1 MQRYII
7 IRLVQSVF
15 TLIGVSIIVFSLAR
29 LSGNPL
35 DVLLPVEASD
45 GDFKRISKLWGLDE
59 PWYIQYFT
67 FVKNASRGEFGPSFK
82 WQGRTAMELVMHHL
96 PATLQL
102 AVISIGVSVLLAVPI
117 GVMSAVKK
125 GTFLDTG
132 GKLIA
137 LLGQSLPSFW
147 LAIVLIWIFAVQ
159 LGWFPT
165 SGRGSFSHMI
175 LPAVAL
181 GWFSVASFMRLTR
194 SSMLNVM
201 DSEYIKLARIKGLK
215 EWKVVWKHGLK
226 NAAIPPLTVFGAIV
240 VGQMTGSVTIET
252 VFAWPG
258 IGLLAIQA
266 VNARDYQV
274 IQAVTMFIAVLFIGV
289 NLLIDILYA
298 YVDPRIR
305 YT

>member
-1 MQRYII
+1 MQRYILM
-7 IRLVQSVF
+7 RLIQSVF

-35 DVLLPVEASD
+35 DVLLPDEAD
-45 GDFKRISKLWGLDE
+45 DETFERISELWGLND
-59 PWYIQYFT
+59 PWYVQYFT

-82 WQGRTAMELVMHHL
+82 WQGRTAMELVFLHL

-102 AVISIGVSVLLAVPI
+102 AGFSILVSVFLAVPI

-125 GTFLDTG
+125 GTMLDTV
-132 GKLIA
+132 GKLVA

-147 LAIVLIWIFAVQ
+147 LAIVMIWIFAVK

-165 SGRGSFSHMI
+165 SGRGGFDHMI
-175 LPAVAL
+175 LPGIAL

-194 SSMLNVM
+194 SSMLNVL
-201 DSEYIKLARIKGLK
+201 DSEYIKLARIKGLP
-215 EWKVVWKHGLK
+215 EWKVIWKHGLK

-258 IGLLAIQA
+258 IGLLALQA

-274 IQAVTMFIAVLFIGV
+274 IQAVTMFISVLFIGM

-298 YVDPRIR
+298 YIDPRIR
-305 YT
+305 FT

>member
-7 IRLVQSVF
+7 IRLVQSIF

-35 DVLLPVEASD
+35 DVLLPPEAD
-45 GDFKRISKLWGLDE
+45 DETFRRISELWGLNE
-59 PWYIQYFT
+59 PWYSQYFT
-67 FVKNASRGEFGPSFK
+67 FVKNVSRGEFGPSFK
-82 WQGRTAMELVMHHL
+82 WQGRTAMELVLLHL

-125 GTFLDTG
+125 GTMVDTM

-165 SGRGSFSHMI
+165 SGRGGISNMI
-175 LPAVAL
+175 LPAVAM

-258 IGLLAIQA
+258 IGLLALQA
-266 VNARDYQV
+266 VNSRDYQV
-274 IQAVTMFIAVLFIGV
+274 IQAVTMFISVLFIGM
-289 NLLIDILYA
+289 NLFIDILYA
-298 YVDPRIR
+298 YIDPRIR
-305 YT
+305 FA

>member
-1 MQRYII
+1 MQRYILM
-7 IRLVQSVF
+7 RLIQSVF

-35 DVLLPVEASD
+35 DVLLPDEAD
-45 GDFKRISKLWGLDE
+45 DETFERISELWGLND
-59 PWYIQYFT
+59 PWYVQYFT

-82 WQGRTAMELVMHHL
+82 WQGRTAMELVLLHL

-102 AVISIGVSVLLAVPI
+102 AGFSILVSVFLAVPI

-125 GTFLDTG
+125 GTMLDTV
-132 GKLIA
+132 GKLVA

-147 LAIVLIWIFAVQ
+147 LAIVMIWIFAVK

-165 SGRGSFSHMI
+165 SGRGGFDHMI
-175 LPAVAL
+175 LPGIAL

-194 SSMLNVM
+194 SSMLNVL
-201 DSEYIKLARIKGLK
+201 DSEYIKLARIKGLP
-215 EWKVVWKHGLK
+215 EWKVIWKHGLK

-258 IGLLAIQA
+258 IGLLALQA

-274 IQAVTMFIAVLFIGV
+274 IQAVTMFISVLFIGM

-298 YVDPRIR
+298 YIDPRIR
-305 YT
+305 FT

>member
-7 IRLVQSVF
+7 IRLVQSIF

-35 DVLLPVEASD
+35 DVLLPPEAD
-45 GDFKRISKLWGLDE
+45 DETFKRISELWGLNE
-59 PWYIQYFT
+59 PWYSQYFT
-67 FVKNASRGEFGPSFK
+67 FVKNVSRGEFGPSFR
-82 WQGRTAMELVMHHL
+82 WQGRTAMELVFLHL

-102 AVISIGVSVLLAVPI
+102 AFISIGVSVLLAVPI

-125 GTFLDTG
+125 GTMVDTA

-165 SGRGSFSHMI
+165 SGRGGVSNMI
-175 LPAVAL
+175 LPAVAM

-258 IGLLAIQA
+258 IGLLALQA

-274 IQAVTMFIAVLFIGV
+274 IQAVTLFISVLFIGM

-298 YVDPRIR
+298 YIDPRIR
-305 YT
+305 FS

>member
-7 IRLVQSVF
+7 IRLVQSIF

-35 DVLLPVEASD
+35 DVLLPPEAD
-45 GDFKRISKLWGLDE
+45 DETFRRISELWGLNE
-59 PWYIQYFT
+59 PWYSQYFT
-67 FVKNASRGEFGPSFK
+67 FVKNVSRGEFGPSFR
-82 WQGRTAMELVMHHL
+82 WQGRTAMELVLLHL

-125 GTFLDTG
+125 GTMVDTV

-165 SGRGSFSHMI
+165 SGRGGISNMI
-175 LPAVAL
+175 LPAVAM

-258 IGLLAIQA
+258 IGLLALQA
-266 VNARDYQV
+266 VNSRDYQV
-274 IQAVTMFIAVLFIGV
+274 IQAVTMFISVLFIGM
-289 NLLIDILYA
+289 NLFIDILYA
-298 YVDPRIR
+298 YIDPRIR
-305 YT
+305 FA

>member
-1 MQRYII
+1 MQRYIL
-7 IRLVQSVF
+7 IRLIQSVF

-35 DVLLPVEASD
+35 DVLLPDEAD
-45 GDFKRISKLWGLDE
+45 DETFERISELWGLND
-59 PWYIQYFT
+59 PWYVQYFT

-82 WQGRTAMELVMHHL
+82 WQGRTAMELVFLHL

-102 AVISIGVSVLLAVPI
+102 AGFSILVSVILAVPI

-125 GTFLDTG
+125 GTMLDTV
-132 GKLIA
+132 GKLVA

-147 LAIVLIWIFAVQ
+147 LAIVMIWIFAVK

-165 SGRGSFSHMI
+165 SGRGGFDHMV

-194 SSMLNVM
+194 SSMLNVL
-201 DSEYIKLARIKGLK
+201 DSEYIKLARIKGLP
-215 EWKVVWKHGLK
+215 EWKVIWKHGLK

-258 IGLLAIQA
+258 IGLLALQA

-274 IQAVTMFIAVLFIGV
+274 IQAVTMFISVLFIGM

-298 YVDPRIR
+298 YIDPRIR
-305 YT
+305 FT

>member
-1 MQRYII
+1 MQRYIL
-7 IRLVQSVF
+7 IRLIQSVF

-35 DVLLPVEASD
+35 DVLLPDEAD
-45 GDFKRISKLWGLDE
+45 DETFERISELWGLND
-59 PWYIQYFT
+59 PWYTQYFT

-82 WQGRTAMELVMHHL
+82 WQGRTAMELVFLHL

-102 AVISIGVSVLLAVPI
+102 AGLSIMVSVVLAVPI
-117 GVMSAVKK
+117 GVLSAVKK
-125 GTFLDTG
+125 GTMLDTV

-147 LAIVLIWIFAVQ
+147 LAIVLIWIFAVK

-165 SGRGSFSHMI
+165 SGRGGFDNMI
-175 LPAVAL
+175 LPGVAM

-194 SSMLNVM
+194 SSMLNVL
-201 DSEYIKLARIKGLK
+201 DSEYIKLARIKGLP
-215 EWKVVWKHGLK
+215 EWKVIWKHGLK
-226 NAAIPPLTVFGAIV
+226 NAAIPPLTVFGAVV

-258 IGLLAIQA
+258 IGLLALQA

-274 IQAVTMFIAVLFIGV
+274 IQAVTMFISVLFIGM

-298 YVDPRIR
+298 YIDPRIR
-305 YT
+305 FT

>member
-1 MQRYII
+1 MQRYIL
-7 IRLVQSVF
+7 IRLIQSVF

-35 DVLLPVEASD
+35 DVLLPDEAD
-45 GDFKRISKLWGLDE
+45 DETFERISELWGLND

-82 WQGRTAMELVMHHL
+82 WQGRTAMELVFLHL

-102 AVISIGVSVLLAVPI
+102 AGFSILVSVILAVPI

-125 GTFLDTG
+125 GTMLDTV

-147 LAIVLIWIFAVQ
+147 LAIVLIWIFAVK

-165 SGRGSFSHMI
+165 SGRGGFDHMI
-175 LPAVAL
+175 LPGVAL

-194 SSMLNVM
+194 SSMLNVL
-201 DSEYIKLARIKGLK
+201 DSEYIKLARIKGLP

-258 IGLLAIQA
+258 IGLLALQA

-274 IQAVTMFIAVLFIGV
+274 IQAVTMFISVLFIGM

-298 YVDPRIR
+298 YIDPRVR
-305 YT
+305 FT

>member
-7 IRLVQSVF
+7 IRLIQSVF

-35 DVLLPVEASD
+35 DVLLPDEAD
-45 GDFKRISKLWGLDE
+45 DETFIRISELWGLND
-59 PWYIQYFT
+59 PWYVQYFT
-67 FVKNASRGEFGPSFK
+67 FVRNASKGEFGPSFK
-82 WQGRTAMELVMHHL
+82 WQGRTAMELVILHL

-102 AVISIGVSVLLAVPI
+102 AVVSIGVSVLLAVPI

-125 GTFLDTG
+125 GTILDTV

-165 SGRGSFSHMI
+165 SGRGGISNMI

-194 SSMLNVM
+194 SSMLNVL
-201 DSEYIKLARIKGLK
+201 DSEYIKLARIKGLP

-258 IGLLAIQA
+258 VGLLALQA

-274 IQAVTMFIAVLFIGV
+274 IQAVTMFISVLFIAM

-298 YVDPRIR
+298 YIDPRIR
-305 YT
+305 YQ

>member
-1 MQRYII
+1 MQRYIL
-7 IRLVQSVF
+7 IRLIQSVF

-35 DVLLPVEASD
+35 DVLLPEEAD
-45 GDFKRISKLWGLDE
+45 DETFTRISELWGLND

-82 WQGRTAMELVMHHL
+82 WQGRTAMELVLLHL

-102 AVISIGVSVLLAVPI
+102 AGFSIAVAVLMAVPI

-125 GTFLDTG
+125 GTLLDTV

-147 LAIVLIWIFAVQ
+147 LAIVLIWIFAVK

-165 SGRGSFSHMI
+165 SGRGGFDNMI
-175 LPAVAL
+175 LPASAL

-194 SSMLNVM
+194 SSMLNVL
-201 DSEYIKLARIKGLK
+201 DSEYIKLARIKGLP
-215 EWKVVWKHGLK
+215 EWKVIWKHGLK

-240 VGQMTGSVTIET
+240 VSQMTGSVTIET

-258 IGLLAIQA
+258 IGLLALQA

-274 IQAVTMFIAVLFIGV
+274 IQAVTMFISVLFIGM

-298 YVDPRIR
+298 YIDPRIR
-305 YT
+305 FT

>member
-1 MQRYII
+1 MQRYIL
-7 IRLVQSVF
+7 IRLIQSVF

-35 DVLLPVEASD
+35 DVLLPDEAD
-45 GDFKRISKLWGLDE
+45 DETFERISELWGLND
-59 PWYIQYFT
+59 PWYVQYFT

-82 WQGRTAMELVMHHL
+82 WQGRTAMELVFLHL

-102 AVISIGVSVLLAVPI
+102 AGFSILVSVVLAVPI

-125 GTFLDTG
+125 GTLLDTV
-132 GKLIA
+132 GKLVA

-147 LAIVLIWIFAVQ
+147 LAIVMIWIFAVK

-165 SGRGSFSHMI
+165 SGRGGFDHMI
-175 LPAVAL
+175 LPGIAL

-194 SSMLNVM
+194 SSMLNVL
-201 DSEYIKLARIKGLK
+201 DSEYIKLARIKGLP
-215 EWKVVWKHGLK
+215 EWKVIWKHGLK

-258 IGLLAIQA
+258 IGLLALQA

-274 IQAVTMFIAVLFIGV
+274 IQAVTMFISVLFIGM

-298 YVDPRIR
+298 YIDPRVR
-305 YT
+305 FT

>member
-1 MQRYII
+1 MQRYILM
-7 IRLVQSVF
+7 RLIQSVF

-35 DVLLPVEASD
+35 DVLLPDEAD
-45 GDFKRISKLWGLDE
+45 DETFERISELWGLND

-82 WQGRTAMELVMHHL
+82 WQGRTAMELVLLHL

-102 AVISIGVSVLLAVPI
+102 AGFSILVSVFLAVPI

-125 GTFLDTG
+125 GTMLDTV

-147 LAIVLIWIFAVQ
+147 LAIVMIWIFAVK

-165 SGRGSFSHMI
+165 SGRGGFDHMI
-175 LPAVAL
+175 LPGIAL

-194 SSMLNVM
+194 SSMLNVL
-201 DSEYIKLARIKGLK
+201 DSEYIKLARIKGLP
-215 EWKVVWKHGLK
+215 EWKVIWKHGLK

-258 IGLLAIQA
+258 IGLLALQA

-274 IQAVTMFIAVLFIGV
+274 IQAVTMFISVLFIGM

-298 YVDPRIR
+298 YIDPRIR
-305 YT
+305 FT

>member
-7 IRLVQSVF
+7 IRLIQSVF

-35 DVLLPVEASD
+35 DVLLPDEAD
-45 GDFKRISKLWGLDE
+45 DETFIRISELWGLND

-82 WQGRTAMELVMHHL
+82 WQGRTAMELVILHL

-102 AVISIGVSVLLAVPI
+102 ASISIGVSVLLAVPI

-125 GTFLDTG
+125 GTMLDTV

-165 SGRGSFSHMI
+165 SGRGGFSNMV

-194 SSMLNVM
+194 SSMLNVL
-201 DSEYIKLARIKGLK
+201 DSEYIKLARIKGLP

-258 IGLLAIQA
+258 VGLLALQA

-274 IQAVTMFIAVLFIGV
+274 IQAVTMFISVLFIGM

-298 YVDPRIR
+298 SIDPRIR
-305 YT
+305 FN

>member
-7 IRLVQSVF
+7 IRLVQSIF

-35 DVLLPVEASD
+35 DVLLPPEAD
-45 GDFKRISKLWGLDE
+45 DETFRRISELWGLNE
-59 PWYIQYFT
+59 PWYSQYFT
-67 FVKNASRGEFGPSFK
+67 FVKNVSRGEFGPSFR
-82 WQGRTAMELVMHHL
+82 WQGRTAMELVLLHL

-125 GTFLDTG
+125 GTMVDTV

-165 SGRGSFSHMI
+165 SGRGGIANMI
-175 LPAVAL
+175 LPAVAM

-258 IGLLAIQA
+258 IGLLALQA
-266 VNARDYQV
+266 VNSRDYQV
-274 IQAVTMFIAVLFIGV
+274 IQAVTMFISVLFIGM
-289 NLLIDILYA
+289 NLFIDILYA
-298 YVDPRIR
+298 YIDPRIR
-305 YT
+305 FA

>member
-1 MQRYII
+1 MQRYIL
-7 IRLVQSVF
+7 IRLLQSVF

-35 DVLLPVEASD
+35 DVLLPDEAD
-45 GDFKRISKLWGLDE
+45 DETFERISELWGLND
-59 PWYIQYFT
+59 PWYTQYFT

-82 WQGRTAMELVMHHL
+82 WQGRTAMELVFLHL

-102 AVISIGVSVLLAVPI
+102 AGFSILVSVVLAVPI

-125 GTFLDTG
+125 GTMVDTI

-147 LAIVLIWIFAVQ
+147 LAIVLIWIFAVK

-165 SGRGSFSHMI
+165 SGRGGFDHMI
-175 LPAVAL
+175 LPGVAL
-181 GWFSVASFMRLTR
+181 GWFSVAAFMRLTR
-194 SSMLNVM
+194 SSMLNVL
-201 DSEYIKLARIKGLK
+201 DSEYIKLARIKGLP

-258 IGLLAIQA
+258 IGLLALQA

-274 IQAVTMFIAVLFIGV
+274 IQAVTMFISVLFIGM

-298 YVDPRIR
+298 YIDPRVR
-305 YT
+305 FS

>member
-1 MQRYII
+1 MQRYIM

-35 DVLLPVEASD
+35 DVLLPDEAD
-45 GDFKRISKLWGLDE
+45 DETFLRISELWGLND

-82 WQGRTAMELVMHHL
+82 WQGRTAMELVLLHL

-102 AVISIGVSVLLAVPI
+102 AFISIGVSVLLAVPI

-125 GTFLDTG
+125 GTMLDTV

-147 LAIVLIWIFAVQ
+147 LAIVLIWIFAVL

-165 SGRGSFSHMI
+165 SGRGGVSNMV
-175 LPAVAL
+175 LPAVAM

-194 SSMLNVM
+194 SSMLNVL
-201 DSEYIKLARIKGLK
+201 DSEYIKLARIKGLP

-258 IGLLAIQA
+258 VGLLALQA

-274 IQAVTMFIAVLFIGV
+274 IQAVTMFISVLFIGM

-298 YVDPRIR
+298 YIDPRIR
-305 YT
+305 FT

>member
-7 IRLVQSVF
+7 IRLIQSVF

-35 DVLLPVEASD
+35 DVLLPDEAD
-45 GDFKRISKLWGLDE
+45 DETFIRISELWGLND
-59 PWYIQYFT
+59 PWYVQYFT
-67 FVKNASRGEFGPSFK
+67 FVRNASRGEFGPSFK
-82 WQGRTAMELVMHHL
+82 WQGRTAMELVILHL

-125 GTFLDTG
+125 GTVLDTV

-165 SGRGSFSHMI
+165 SGRGGISNMV

-194 SSMLNVM
+194 SSMLNVL
-201 DSEYIKLARIKGLK
+201 DSEYIKLARIKGLP

-258 IGLLAIQA
+258 VGLLALQA

-274 IQAVTMFIAVLFIGV
+274 IQAVTMFISVLFIAM

-298 YVDPRIR
+298 YIDPRIR

>member
-1 MQRYII
+1 MQRYIM

-35 DVLLPVEASD
+35 DVLLPDEAD
-45 GDFKRISKLWGLDE
+45 DETFLRISELWGLND

-82 WQGRTAMELVMHHL
+82 WQGRTAMELVLLHL

-102 AVISIGVSVLLAVPI
+102 AFISIGVSVLLAVPI

-125 GTFLDTG
+125 GTMLDTV

-165 SGRGSFSHMI
+165 SGRGGVSNMV
-175 LPAVAL
+175 LPAVAM

-194 SSMLNVM
+194 SSMLNVL
-201 DSEYIKLARIKGLK
+201 DSEYIKLARIKGLP

-258 IGLLAIQA
+258 VGLLALQA

-274 IQAVTMFIAVLFIGV
+274 IQAVTMFISVLFIGM

-298 YVDPRIR
+298 YIDPRIR
-305 YT
+305 FT

>member
-7 IRLVQSVF
+7 IRLVQAVF

-35 DVLLPVEASD
+35 DVLLPPEAD
-45 GDFKRISKLWGLDE
+45 AETFERLNKLWGLDK
-59 PWYIQYFT
+59 PWYSQYFT
-67 FVKNASRGEFGPSFK
+67 FVKNVSRGEFGPSFK
-82 WQGRTAMELVMHHL
+82 WQGRTAMELVFLHL

-102 AVISIGVSVLLAVPI
+102 AFISIGVSVLLAVPI

-125 GTFLDTG
+125 GTMVDTA
-132 GKLIA
+132 GKLVA

-165 SGRGSFSHMI
+165 SGRGGISNMI
-175 LPAVAL
+175 LPAVAM

-194 SSMLNVM
+194 SSMLNVI

-240 VGQMTGSVTIET
+240 VGKMTGSVTIET

-258 IGLLAIQA
+258 IGLLALQA

-274 IQAVTMFIAVLFIGV
+274 IQAVTMFISVLFIGM

-298 YVDPRIR
+298 YIDPRIR
-305 YT
+305 FG

>member
-7 IRLVQSVF
+7 IRLIQSVF

-35 DVLLPVEASD
+35 DVLLPDEAD
-45 GDFKRISKLWGLDE
+45 DETFARISELWGLND

-82 WQGRTAMELVMHHL
+82 WQGRTAMELVLLHL

-102 AVISIGVSVLLAVPI
+102 ASISIAVSVLLAVPI

-125 GTFLDTG
+125 GTMLDTV

-165 SGRGSFSHMI
+165 SGRGGFSNMV
-175 LPAVAL
+175 LPAVAM

-194 SSMLNVM
+194 SSMLNVL
-201 DSEYIKLARIKGLK
+201 DSEYIKLARIKGLP

-258 IGLLAIQA
+258 VGLLALQA

-274 IQAVTMFIAVLFIGV
+274 IQAVTMFISVLFIGM

>member
-7 IRLVQSVF
+7 IRLIQSVF

-35 DVLLPVEASD
+35 DVLLPDEAD
-45 GDFKRISKLWGLDE
+45 DETFIRISELWGLND
-59 PWYIQYFT
+59 PWYVQYFT

-82 WQGRTAMELVMHHL
+82 WQGRTAMELVILHL

-102 AVISIGVSVLLAVPI
+102 AVVSIGVSVLLAVPI

-125 GTFLDTG
+125 GTVLDTV

-165 SGRGSFSHMI
+165 SGRGGISNMV

-194 SSMLNVM
+194 SSMLNVL
-201 DSEYIKLARIKGLK
+201 DSEYIKLARIKGLP

-258 IGLLAIQA
+258 VGLLALQA

-274 IQAVTMFIAVLFIGV
+274 IQAVTMFISVLFIGM

-298 YVDPRIR
+298 YIDPRIR
-305 YT
+305 FN

>member
-1 MQRYII
+1 MQWYII
-7 IRLVQSVF
+7 IRLVQSIF

-35 DVLLPVEASD
+35 DVLLPPEAD
-45 GDFKRISKLWGLDE
+45 AETFERLNKLWGLDK
-59 PWYIQYFT
+59 PWYSQYFT
-67 FVKNASRGEFGPSFK
+67 FVKNVSRGEFGPSFK
-82 WQGRTAMELVMHHL
+82 WQGRTAMELVLLHL

-125 GTFLDTG
+125 GTMVDTV

-147 LAIVLIWIFAVQ
+147 LAIVLIWIFAVL

-165 SGRGSFSHMI
+165 SGRGGISNMI
-175 LPAVAL
+175 LPAVAM

-258 IGLLAIQA
+258 IGLLALQA
-266 VNARDYQV
+266 VNSRDYQV
-274 IQAVTMFIAVLFIGV
+274 IQAVTMFISVLFIGM

-298 YVDPRIR
+298 YIDPRIR
-305 YT
+305 FA

>member
-1 MQRYII
+1 MQRYIL
-7 IRLVQSVF
+7 IRLIQSVF

-35 DVLLPVEASD
+35 DVLLPDEAD
-45 GDFKRISKLWGLDE
+45 DETFERISELWGLND
-59 PWYIQYFT
+59 PWYVQYFT

-82 WQGRTAMELVMHHL
+82 WQGRTAMELVFLHL

-102 AVISIGVSVLLAVPI
+102 AGFSILVSVVLAVPI

-125 GTFLDTG
+125 GTMLDTV

-147 LAIVLIWIFAVQ
+147 LAIVLIWIFAVK

-165 SGRGSFSHMI
+165 SGRGGIDNMI
-175 LPAVAL
+175 LPGVAL

-194 SSMLNVM
+194 SSMLNVL
-201 DSEYIKLARIKGLK
+201 DSEYIKLARIKGLP

-258 IGLLAIQA
+258 IGLLALQA

-274 IQAVTMFIAVLFIGV
+274 IQAVTMFISVLFIGM

-298 YVDPRIR
+298 YIDPRIR
-305 YT
+305 FT

>member
-1 MQRYII
+1 
-7 IRLVQSVF
+7 
-15 TLIGVSIIVFSLAR
+15 
-29 LSGNPL
+29 
-35 DVLLPVEASD
+35 
-45 GDFKRISKLWGLDE
+45 
-59 PWYIQYFT
+59 
-67 FVKNASRGEFGPSFK
+67 
-82 WQGRTAMELVMHHL
+82 MELVLLHL

-125 GTFLDTG
+125 GTMVDTV

-165 SGRGSFSHMI
+165 SGRGGIPNMI
-175 LPAVAL
+175 LPAVAM

-258 IGLLAIQA
+258 IGLLALQA
-266 VNARDYQV
+266 VNSRDYQV
-274 IQAVTMFIAVLFIGV
+274 IQAVTMFISVLFIGM

-298 YVDPRIR
+298 YIDPRIR
-305 YT
+305 FA

>member
-7 IRLVQSVF
+7 IRLIQSVF

-35 DVLLPVEASD
+35 DVLLPEEAD
-45 GDFKRISKLWGLDE
+45 DETFIRISELWGLND

-67 FVKNASRGEFGPSFK
+67 FVRNASRGEFGPSFK
-82 WQGRTAMELVMHHL
+82 WQGRTAMELVLLHL

-102 AVISIGVSVLLAVPI
+102 AVVSIGVSVLLAVPI

-125 GTFLDTG
+125 GTMLDTV

-165 SGRGSFSHMI
+165 SGRGGISNMV

-194 SSMLNVM
+194 SSMLNVL
-201 DSEYIKLARIKGLK
+201 DSEYIKLARIKGLP

-258 IGLLAIQA
+258 VGLLALQA

-274 IQAVTMFIAVLFIGV
+274 IQAVTMFISVLFIAM

-298 YVDPRIR
+298 YIDPRIR
-305 YT
+305 FN

>member
-7 IRLVQSVF
+7 IRLIQSVF

-35 DVLLPVEASD
+35 DVLLPDEAD
-45 GDFKRISKLWGLDE
+45 DETFIRISELWGLND

-67 FVKNASRGEFGPSFK
+67 FVRNASKGEFGPSFK
-82 WQGRTAMELVMHHL
+82 WQGRTAMELVILHL

-102 AVISIGVSVLLAVPI
+102 AVVSIGVSVLLAVPI

-125 GTFLDTG
+125 GTILDTV

-165 SGRGSFSHMI
+165 SGRGGISNMI

-194 SSMLNVM
+194 SSMLNVL
-201 DSEYIKLARIKGLK
+201 DSEYIKLARIKGLP

-258 IGLLAIQA
+258 VGLLALQA

-274 IQAVTMFIAVLFIGV
+274 IQAVTMFISVLFIGM

-298 YVDPRIR
+298 YIDPRIR
-305 YT
+305 YQ

>member
-7 IRLVQSVF
+7 IRLVQSIF

-35 DVLLPVEASD
+35 DVLLPPEAD
-45 GDFKRISKLWGLDE
+45 DETFRRISELWGLNE
-59 PWYIQYFT
+59 PWYSQYFT
-67 FVKNASRGEFGPSFK
+67 FVKNVSRGEFGPSFR
-82 WQGRTAMELVMHHL
+82 WQGRTAMELVFLHL

-102 AVISIGVSVLLAVPI
+102 AFISIGVSVLLAVPI

-125 GTFLDTG
+125 GTMVDTA

-165 SGRGSFSHMI
+165 SGRGGISNMI
-175 LPAVAL
+175 LPAVAM

-258 IGLLAIQA
+258 IGLLALQA

-274 IQAVTMFIAVLFIGV
+274 IQAVTLFISVLFIGM

-298 YVDPRIR
+298 YIDPRIR
-305 YT
+305 FG

>member
-1 MQRYII
+1 MQRYIL
-7 IRLVQSVF
+7 IRLLQSVF

-35 DVLLPVEASD
+35 DVLLPDEAD
-45 GDFKRISKLWGLDE
+45 DETFERISELWGLND
-59 PWYIQYFT
+59 PWYVQYFT

-82 WQGRTAMELVMHHL
+82 WQGRTAMELVFLHL

-102 AVISIGVSVLLAVPI
+102 AGFSILVSVLLAVPI

-125 GTFLDTG
+125 GTMVDTI

-147 LAIVLIWIFAVQ
+147 LAIVLIWIFAVK

-165 SGRGSFSHMI
+165 SGRGGFDHMI
-175 LPAVAL
+175 LPGIAL
-181 GWFSVASFMRLTR
+181 GWFSVAAFMRLTR
-194 SSMLNVM
+194 SSMLNVL
-201 DSEYIKLARIKGLK
+201 DSEYIKLARIKGLP

-258 IGLLAIQA
+258 IGLLALQA

-274 IQAVTMFIAVLFIGV
+274 IQAVTMFISVLFIGM

-298 YVDPRIR
+298 YIDPRVR
-305 YT
+305 FS

>member
-7 IRLVQSVF
+7 IRLVQSIF

-35 DVLLPVEASD
+35 DVLLPVEAD
-45 GDFKRISKLWGLDE
+45 PETFERISELWGLNE
-59 PWYIQYFT
+59 PWYSQYFT
-67 FVKNASRGEFGPSFK
+67 FVKNVSRGEFGPSFR
-82 WQGRTAMELVMHHL
+82 WQGRTAMELVFLHL

-102 AVISIGVSVLLAVPI
+102 AFISIGVSVLLAVPI

-125 GTFLDTG
+125 GTMVDTA
-132 GKLIA
+132 GKLVA

-165 SGRGSFSHMI
+165 SGRGGVSNMI
-175 LPAVAL
+175 LPAVAM

-258 IGLLAIQA
+258 IGLLALQA

-274 IQAVTMFIAVLFIGV
+274 IQAVTMFISVLFIGM

-298 YVDPRIR
+298 YIDPRIR
-305 YT
+305 FG

>member
-7 IRLVQSVF
+7 IRLIQSVF

-35 DVLLPVEASD
+35 DVLLPDEAD
-45 GDFKRISKLWGLDE
+45 DETFIRISELWGLND

-82 WQGRTAMELVMHHL
+82 WQGRTAMELVLLHL

-102 AVISIGVSVLLAVPI
+102 AVVSIGVSVLLAVPI

-125 GTFLDTG
+125 GTMLDTV

-165 SGRGSFSHMI
+165 SGRGGISNMV

-201 DSEYIKLARIKGLK
+201 DSEYIKLARIKGLP

-258 IGLLAIQA
+258 VGLLALQA

-274 IQAVTMFIAVLFIGV
+274 IQAVTMFISVLFIGM

-298 YVDPRIR
+298 YIDPRIR

>member
-7 IRLVQSVF
+7 IRLIQSVF

-35 DVLLPVEASD
+35 DVLLPEEAD
-45 GDFKRISKLWGLDE
+45 DETFIRISELWGLND
-59 PWYIQYFT
+59 PWYVQYFT
-67 FVKNASRGEFGPSFK
+67 FVRNASRGEFGPSFK
-82 WQGRTAMELVMHHL
+82 WQGRTAMELVLLHL

-102 AVISIGVSVLLAVPI
+102 AVVSIGVSVLLAVPI

-125 GTFLDTG
+125 GTMLDTV

-165 SGRGSFSHMI
+165 SGRGGISNMV
-175 LPAVAL
+175 LPAVAM

-194 SSMLNVM
+194 SSMLNVL
-201 DSEYIKLARIKGLK
+201 DSEYIKLARIKGLP

-258 IGLLAIQA
+258 VGLLALQA

-274 IQAVTMFIAVLFIGV
+274 IQAVTMFISVLFIGM

-298 YVDPRIR
+298 YIDPRIR
-305 YT
+305 FS

>member
-1 MQRYII
+1 MQRYIL
-7 IRLVQSVF
+7 IRLIQSVF

-35 DVLLPVEASD
+35 DVLLPDEAD
-45 GDFKRISKLWGLDE
+45 DETFERISELWGLND
-59 PWYIQYFT
+59 PWYVQYFT

-82 WQGRTAMELVMHHL
+82 WQGRTAMELVFLHL

-102 AVISIGVSVLLAVPI
+102 AGLSIMVSVILAVPI

-125 GTFLDTG
+125 GTMLDTV
-132 GKLIA
+132 GKLVA

-147 LAIVLIWIFAVQ
+147 LAIVMIWIFAVK

-165 SGRGSFSHMI
+165 SGRGGFDHMI
-175 LPAVAL
+175 LPGIAM

-194 SSMLNVM
+194 SSMLNVL
-201 DSEYIKLARIKGLK
+201 DSEYIKLARIKGLP
-215 EWKVVWKHGLK
+215 EWKVIWKHGLK
-226 NAAIPPLTVFGAIV
+226 NAAIPPLTVFGAVV

-258 IGLLAIQA
+258 IGLLALQA

-274 IQAVTMFIAVLFIGV
+274 IQAVTMFISVLFIGM

-298 YVDPRIR
+298 YIDPRIR
-305 YT
+305 FT

>member
-7 IRLVQSVF
+7 IRLVQSIF

-35 DVLLPVEASD
+35 DVLLPPEAD
-45 GDFKRISKLWGLDE
+45 DETFRRISELWGLNE
-59 PWYIQYFT
+59 PWYSQYFT
-67 FVKNASRGEFGPSFK
+67 FVKNVSRGEFGPSFR
-82 WQGRTAMELVMHHL
+82 WQGRTAMELVLLHL

-125 GTFLDTG
+125 GTMVDTM

-165 SGRGSFSHMI
+165 SGRGGISNMI
-175 LPAVAL
+175 LPAVAM

-258 IGLLAIQA
+258 IGLLALQA

-274 IQAVTMFIAVLFIGV
+274 IQAVTMFISVLFIGM

-298 YVDPRIR
+298 YIDPRIR
-305 YT
+305 FA

>member
-1 MQRYII
+1 M
-7 IRLVQSVF
+7 RLIQSVF

-35 DVLLPVEASD
+35 DVLLPDEAD
-45 GDFKRISKLWGLDE
+45 DETFERISELWGLND
-59 PWYIQYFT
+59 PWYVQYFT

-82 WQGRTAMELVMHHL
+82 WQGRTAMELVLLHL

-102 AVISIGVSVLLAVPI
+102 AGFSILVSVFLAVPI

-125 GTFLDTG
+125 GTMLDTV
-132 GKLIA
+132 GKLVA

-147 LAIVLIWIFAVQ
+147 LAIVMIWIFAVK

-165 SGRGSFSHMI
+165 SGRGGFDHMI
-175 LPAVAL
+175 LPGIAL

-194 SSMLNVM
+194 SSMLNVL
-201 DSEYIKLARIKGLK
+201 DSEYIKLARIKGLP
-215 EWKVVWKHGLK
+215 EWKVIWKHGLK

-258 IGLLAIQA
+258 IGLLALQA

-274 IQAVTMFIAVLFIGV
+274 IQAVTMFISVLFIGM

-298 YVDPRIR
+298 YIDPRIR
-305 YT
+305 FT

>member
-1 MQRYII
+1 MQRYIL
-7 IRLVQSVF
+7 IRLIQSVF

-35 DVLLPVEASD
+35 DVLLPDEAD
-45 GDFKRISKLWGLDE
+45 DETFERISELWGLND
-59 PWYIQYFT
+59 PWYVQYFT

-82 WQGRTAMELVMHHL
+82 WQGRTAMELVFLHL

-102 AVISIGVSVLLAVPI
+102 AGFSILVSVILAVPI

-125 GTFLDTG
+125 GTLLDTV
-132 GKLIA
+132 GKLVA

-147 LAIVLIWIFAVQ
+147 LAIVMIWIFAVK

-165 SGRGSFSHMI
+165 SGRGGFDHMV

-194 SSMLNVM
+194 SSMLNVL
-201 DSEYIKLARIKGLK
+201 DSEYIKLARIKGLP
-215 EWKVVWKHGLK
+215 EWKVIWKHGLK

-258 IGLLAIQA
+258 IGLLALQA

-274 IQAVTMFIAVLFIGV
+274 IQAVTMFISVLFIGM

-298 YVDPRIR
+298 YIDPRIR
-305 YT
+305 FT

>member
-7 IRLVQSVF
+7 IRLVQSIF

-35 DVLLPVEASD
+35 DVLLPPEAD
-45 GDFKRISKLWGLDE
+45 AETFERLNKLWGLDK
-59 PWYIQYFT
+59 PWYSQYFT
-67 FVKNASRGEFGPSFK
+67 FVKNVSRGEFGPSFK
-82 WQGRTAMELVMHHL
+82 WQGRTAMELVLLHL

-125 GTFLDTG
+125 GTMVDTV

-165 SGRGSFSHMI
+165 SGRGGISNMI
-175 LPAVAL
+175 LPAVAM

-258 IGLLAIQA
+258 IGLLALQA
-266 VNARDYQV
+266 VNSRDYQV
-274 IQAVTMFIAVLFIGV
+274 IQAVTMFISVLFIGM

-298 YVDPRIR
+298 YIDPRIR
-305 YT
+305 FA

>member
-7 IRLVQSVF
+7 IRLVQSIF

-35 DVLLPVEASD
+35 DVLLPPEAD
-45 GDFKRISKLWGLDE
+45 AETFERLNKLWGLDK
-59 PWYIQYFT
+59 PWYSQYFT
-67 FVKNASRGEFGPSFK
+67 FVKNVSRGEFGPSFK
-82 WQGRTAMELVMHHL
+82 WQGRTAMELVLLHL

-125 GTFLDTG
+125 GTMVDTV

-147 LAIVLIWIFAVQ
+147 LAIVLIWIFAVL

-165 SGRGSFSHMI
+165 SGRGGISNMI
-175 LPAVAL
+175 LPAVAM

-258 IGLLAIQA
+258 IGLLALQA
-266 VNARDYQV
+266 VNSRDYQV
-274 IQAVTMFIAVLFIGV
+274 IQAVTMFISVLFIGM

-298 YVDPRIR
+298 YIDPRIR
-305 YT
+305 FA